1 MNLVVAIGS
10 NNEIGKDNK
19 LIWKQSEDLKFFKKI
34 TTNNVVI
41 MGRNTFESIGKPL
54 PNRLNIVLTSNSEKF
69 KKLYFDF
76 SNLIFIEKINEI
88 IKVTKNYDDN
98 NLFVIGG
105 AQIYNEFLKTD
116 LINKIYLTKIITP
129 ILKNNDDYVLFPNI
143 GDDWKLINESELF
156 REDEK
161 NQYPYKFIEYVRKN
175 N

>member
-54 PNRLNIVLTSNSEKF
+54 PNRLNIVLTSNPDKF
-69 KKLYFDF
+69 KKIYCDF

-88 IKVTKNYDDN
+88 FNITKNYDDN

-156 REDEK
+156 MEDEK